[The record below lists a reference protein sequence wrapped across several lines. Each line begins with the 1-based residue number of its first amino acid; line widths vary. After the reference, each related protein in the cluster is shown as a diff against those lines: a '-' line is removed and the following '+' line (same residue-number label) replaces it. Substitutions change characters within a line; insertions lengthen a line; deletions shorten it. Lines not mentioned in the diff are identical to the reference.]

1 MGTAPERMT
10 RVTLIDRLR
19 ERQLVVVTG
28 KGGVGKTVLSA
39 ALAHGLAAAG
49 ARVLLLELDPRESL
63 HHLLDAPPSGGEV
76 VEVRPRLFLHHLDPR
91 IVLEGL
97 VRERLPVPML
107 ARKVVASPLFR
118 QFADAA
124 PGLKEMAVL
133 GHALRLVGGKA
144 KPAVD
149 VVVLDAPATGHG
161 VSLLAA
167 PLLVAEVIARGPVGD
182 LAREVADFVAD
193 PRRCGTV
200 IGTLAEELPVQEAV
214 ELIGM
219 LRSRLD
225 RAPEA
230 VIVNAVYPV
239 PPRQGTKAPPGTA
252 AAVTL
257 WRRRRR
263 VNEREIDRL
272 TKAWPGPRIEI
283 PLLPIDR
290 GPDLVAEIAARLE
303 AAPIPG
309 QGRR

>member
-1 MGTAPERMT
+1 MGTAPADENA
-10 RVTLIDRLR
+10 VTLIDRLR

-39 ALAHGLAAAG
+39 ALAQGLSAAG

-76 VEVRPRLFLHHLDPR
+76 VQVRPRILLHHLDPR
-91 IVLEGL
+91 VVLEKL

-107 ARKVVASPLFR
+107 ARKVIASPIFR
-118 QFADAA
+118 HFTDGA

-133 GHALRLVGGKA
+133 GHALRVVRGQA

-167 PLLVAEVIARGPVGD
+167 PLLVSDVIARGPIGD

-193 PRRCGTV
+193 PDRCGTI
-200 IGTLAEELPVQEAV
+200 IGTLAEELPVQEAL

-219 LRSRLD
+219 LRSRLN
-225 RAPEA
+225 RTPEA
-230 VIVNAVYPV
+230 VIVNGVYPR
-239 PPRQGTKAPPGTA
+239 PPREGARTPPGTA
-252 AAVTL
+252 AAVAL

-263 VNEREIDRL
+263 VNQREVARL
-272 TKAWPGPRIEI
+272 AKAWTGPRIEI

-290 GPDLVAEIAARLE
+290 GPDLVAAVAARLE
-303 AAPIPG
+303 AAPG
-309 QGRR
+309 SGGRRR